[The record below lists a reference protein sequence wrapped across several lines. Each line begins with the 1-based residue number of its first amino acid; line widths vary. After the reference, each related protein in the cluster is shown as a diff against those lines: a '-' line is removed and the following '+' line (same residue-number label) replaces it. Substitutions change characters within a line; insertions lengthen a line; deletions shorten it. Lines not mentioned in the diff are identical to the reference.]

1 MAEIALFGGSFDPPH
16 VGHLLAA
23 AWVLATEPVDELW
36 FVPVHEHPLGKKM
49 AAPFEHRVELCQLAI
64 ADLGLRRARVSRIE
78 EDLGGE
84 GRTVDLLEHLH
95 QSRPGDRFALV
106 LGTDLKFER
115 SQWKRFERI
124 EELARIIE
132 VWRGGYPNT
141 LGTRI
146 AADAAHHVPDK
157 DVGQQ
162 ARADGVDAHRRQEL
176 VGGPDVRSWPAEL
189 PAAALALDHLAVE
202 IERPPQQHVRR
213 LDAAFEDEF
222 ADLGGGADQA
232 VHGHRR
238 HQMEA
243 YSALLQREAQ
253 RLHRAGA
260 ALAVGEVV
268 SDDDLGNPRGEEQVD
283 ESRRLQ

>member
-146 AADAAHHVPDK
+146 AAPP
-157 DVGQQ
+157 
-162 ARADGVDAHRRQEL
+162 L
-176 VGGPDVRSWPAEL
+176 ITSPSS
-189 PAAALALDHLAVE
+189 AALPEISSTQIRAALSS
-202 IERPPQQHVRR
+202 
-213 LDAAFEDEF
+213 
-222 ADLGGGADQA
+222 GADVSHLVPRA
-232 VHGHRR
+232 VL
-238 HQMEA
+238 EA
-243 YSALLQREAQ
+243 I
-253 RLHRAGA
+253 RAAGTY
-260 ALAVGEVV
+260 
-268 SDDDLGNPRGEEQVD
+268 R
-283 ESRRLQ
+283 